1 MKWDHPPLWPVALPP
16 IVGFLVAVLEVIL
29 ELPVL
34 FGWTLLM
41 PIVIVAS
48 CSVLLL
54 LLPRRYG
61 SRPEC
66 LIGYLFMV
74 AIAVVPQLVFPI
86 WFVIVI
92 LFWMSQSLY
101 VWKRNYPNFR
111 LGMWLGAGSMSGLY
125 LGSLAVFNLMS

>member
-1 MKWDHPPLWPVALPP
+1 
-16 IVGFLVAVLEVIL
+16 
-29 ELPVL
+29 
-34 FGWTLLM
+34 
-41 PIVIVAS
+41 
-48 CSVLLL
+48 
-54 LLPRRYG
+54 
-61 SRPEC
+61 
-66 LIGYLFMV
+66 
-74 AIAVVPQLVFPI
+74 LVFPI